1 MGSMWTINRPFRPV
15 TGLLAACALLAVAGC
30 EPPGAPKAD
39 SRPAAGAPRTPA
51 ADQASSGDGRSDSG
65 RGGSKAVQA
74 VDDTAITAAV
84 KAGILAEPGL
94 KVLQIGVDTVN
105 GIVTLSG
112 SVEEADSVKKA
123 AQIASGVQG
132 VKSVDNRLVVNSTKR
147 G

>member
-1 MGSMWTINRPFRPV
+1 MDTTLTIK
-15 TGLLAACALLAVAGC
+15 TGMLGLAAVALLAAAGC
-30 EPPGAPKAD
+30 EPAATPKTG
-39 SRPAAGAPRTPA
+39 STPAAAAPRSTA
-51 ADQASSGDGRSDSG
+51 ADQAASGDGRSEIA
-65 RGGSKAVQA
+65 RGGSKAATA

-94 KVLQIGVDTVN
+94 KVLQIGVDTAN

-112 SVEEADSVKKA
+112 AVEEADSVKKA

-132 VKSVDNRLVVNSTKR
+132 VRSVDNRLVVNSTTKR